1 MHTMIFALVIVTN
14 AVTGGITFT
23 APEGRAICRA
33 DETGPSTVT
42 VMSAPRGTP
51 SDAFVECDYGEPSD
65 VVKYSIL
72 SIKRELAALG
82 KWDDVKSLLSAA
94 GALDD
99 VYVANYFASNDRVFL
114 QFCTAVVE
122 RGMLTQEQ
130 LDELL
135 PRCIWTAE

>member
-33 DETGPSTVT
+33 DEPGPSTVT

-51 SDAFVECDYGEPSD
+51 LD
-65 VVKYSIL
+65 VFKYSIL
-72 SIKRELAALG
+72 SIKRELSALG

-135 PRCIWTAE
+135 PHCIWTAE